1 MTCAEPGHIAAC
13 PLPSQPLRN
22 GHLNQMAY
30 SLFLF
35 MRDIADDDFVE
46 WIDRQLAAVKSESVD
61 RLPAL
66 REAIL
71 GPLRNVYGVA
81 DKVLAM
87 ALSSL
92 PLSAGQQR
100 PLWREVGVSLVAVD
114 TLVHNFLHRT
124 GILKRLGAEHPYGVR
139 CYRPADALT
148 FWLGSPPAST
158 PGSSILPSPKPF
170 HALCRMR
177 SGAIAPRT
185 AWTSAT
191 ATASTM
197 APVAT
202 IATVS
207 CFDTAIASL
216 CAQAKTSRKF
226 NGLKQL
232 TTSIGCSIVFMQLF
246 ASSAVLNGKSAP
258 VSRKAR
264 PNEPYP

>member
-1 MTCAEPGHIAAC
+1 
-13 PLPSQPLRN
+13 
-22 GHLNQMAY
+22 
-30 SLFLF
+30 
-35 MRDIADDDFVE
+35 
-46 WIDRQLAAVKSESVD
+46 
-61 RLPAL
+61 
-66 REAIL
+66 
-71 GPLRNVYGVA
+71 
-81 DKVLAM
+81 M

-139 CYRPADALT
+139 CYRAGGCADILAR
-148 FWLGSPPAST
+148 FAARST

-177 SGAIAPRT
+177 SGATAPRT

-232 TTSIGCSIVFMQLF
+232 DNKYRL
-246 ASSAVLNGKSAP
+246 
-258 VSRKAR
+258 
-264 PNEPYP
+264 